1 MFYSLGGISLAMLI
15 TAWIAETSAISSG
28 QWWGF
33 YLVSCACWVVMVS
46 MLYGQVTKAASH
58 LPAEFQD
65 NLKCM
70 KTFIA
75 VGWIIYPVGFLL
87 ALSGNESI
95 REIAY
100 NVADVINKVGFG
112 VACVI
117 AAKTLS
123 SLESE
128 GKLQAA

>member
-1 MFYSLGGISLAMLI
+1 
-15 TAWIAETSAISSG
+15 
-28 QWWGF
+28 
-33 YLVSCACWVVMVS
+33 MVS

-75 VGWIIYPVGFLL
+75 VGWVIYPIGFLL

>member
-1 MFYSLGGISLAMLI
+1 M
-15 TAWIAETSAISSG
+15 
-28 QWWGF
+28 
-33 YLVSCACWVVMVS
+33 
-46 MLYGQVTKAASH
+46 
-58 LPAEFQD
+58 
-65 NLKCM
+65 
-70 KTFIA
+70 
-75 VGWIIYPVGFLL
+75 L